1 MRHAPGALLGA
12 ALAIALTSAAAAQ
25 APGAV
30 PPPPAPGS
38 AGALPALLAQA
49 DAAWKR
55 RDEPGQLDQIH
66 AWLDQAEQAT
76 PDDYRVLWRQAQ
88 YWFWLAD
95 GDLSDDEKSRFGQ
108 RAWSYG
114 DRATQANPNGVE
126 GWYFAATGVG
136 SYALGIGVVKALTQ
150 GIEGKFKERLSKA
163 ESITPSFY
171 DGGIEVAWGRYYF
184 MLPWPKYD
192 GAACDRHL
200 RKALAQNPHNV
211 RARLY
216 LAELYLKQD
225 QVQFARQV
233 LKDALLREPGAYDA
247 PEERRSQKRA
257 RALLTKLGG

>member
-12 ALAIALTSAAAAQ
+12 ALALALTSAASAQ
-25 APGAV
+25 APGAA

-108 RAWSYG
+108 SAWSYG

-136 SYALGIGVVKALTQ
+136 RAVGPEPAATASGPPGRSYA
-150 GIEGKFKERLSKA
+150 S
-163 ESITPSFY
+163 
-171 DGGIEVAWGRYYF
+171 GR
-184 MLPWPKYD
+184 
-192 GAACDRHL
+192 GSR
-200 RKALAQNPHNV
+200 
-211 RARLY
+211 
-216 LAELYLKQD
+216 
-225 QVQFARQV
+225 
-233 LKDALLREPGAYDA
+233 
-247 PEERRSQKRA
+247 
-257 RALLTKLGG
+257 